1 MTDASLLDDAVPGR
15 VDALLAAAVEG
26 AGPDGRR
33 GAPVVSV
40 WLGDLDGGVHLRR
53 RDDVA
58 HYAASTMKLPLLV
71 AAHRLHAGGDLDL
84 DRSVDVHNRFASAA
98 DGSPYSLDQGD
109 DQDDETWAAVGG
121 ARSLRFLAEHATT
134 HSGNLATNLLLERV
148 GAGAVAEVLGDAG
161 CSDTTVLPRG
171 IEDAA
176 AREAGL
182 DNVVT
187 AADLGLVLRGVAART
202 LAPAGTCAEIEAV
215 LARQEHRDGVPAG
228 LPPGTYTANKT
239 GWVDGVSH
247 DVALVRP
254 EGRPAYVLVVLT
266 TVDLPEETASAL
278 IADVSRT
285 VWEGWAR

>member
-1 MTDASLLDDAVPGR
+1 M
-15 VDALLAAAVEG
+15 
-26 AGPDGRR
+26 
-33 GAPVVSV
+33 
-40 WLGDLDGGVHLRR
+40 
-53 RDDVA
+53 
-58 HYAASTMKLPLLV
+58 
-71 AAHRLHAGGDLDL
+71 
-84 DRSVDVHNRFASAA
+84 
-98 DGSPYSLDQGD
+98 
-109 DQDDETWAAVGG
+109 
-121 ARSLRFLAEHATT
+121 
-134 HSGNLATNLLLERV
+134 

-171 IEDAA
+171 IEDAV

-202 LAPAGTCAEIEAV
+202 LAPEGTCAEIESV
-215 LARQEHRDGVPAG
+215 LARQQHRDGVPAG
-228 LPPGTYTANKT
+228 LPPGTYVANKT